1 MAGESGSGK
10 SMTALAIL
18 GLARSVGA
26 SVRGSITLEGEEL
39 VGAPEGRLRAL
50 RGRRIAMI
58 MQSPAGV
65 AEPDDAAGALLRA
78 HPEAARRGRTA
89 RRACTTRW
97 PTSASTRGVL
107 RRYPHQVS
115 GGQAQRFA
123 IALAVALRAGVL
135 LADEPTSALDV
146 TVQAQVVDLL
156 RRLRDE
162 HGTAML
168 FISHDLAVVG
178 QLADRVLVM
187 RDGDVVEQGEAQRVL
202 HAPAADVHAGAAG
215 RRAGDRE
222 GARGVTCCAALG
234 PPCGS
239 TTCTPCATSH
249 WRSRRGRSA
258 SG

>member
-1 MAGESGSGK
+1 MIALREVEIAFGSRVVAAVPALDLNAGEIVGLAGESGSGK

-26 SVRGSITLEGEEL
+26 RVRGSIALDGEEL

-58 MQSPAGV
+58 MQSPRASLNPTMRLGRY
-65 AEPDDAAGALLRA
+65 AERALALHGIEGGIHDALADVSLDPAI
-78 HPEAARRGRTA
+78 
-89 RRACTTRW
+89 
-97 PTSASTRGVL
+97 L

-123 IALAVALRAGVL
+123 IALAVALRAEVL

-146 TVQAQVVDLL
+146 TVQAQVVELL

-178 QLADRVLVM
+178 QLADRVTIM
-187 RDGDVVEQGEAQRVL
+187 REGLVVEQGAADRVL
-202 HAPAADVHAGAAG
+202 RAPSDDYT
-215 RRAGDRE
+215 RALIDAVPVIG
-222 GARGVTCCAALG
+222 
-234 PPCGS
+234 
-239 TTCTPCATSH
+239 
-249 WRSRRGRSA
+249 RGRP
-258 SG
+258 